1 MPKPKENT
9 KSSTE
14 GLPNHSEQKE
24 KKIKKPQQLFAGKG
38 PADTI
43 TIGGDLYFDEYK
55 TLDPKNLDS
64 LNISSLS
71 SSKNNELKPGDYFS
85 DDEESLTRTLSTST
99 SKNSERTLSTSAKK
113 WPPKECASDA
123 EVKETKTKL
132 ANLKEAKFNREI
144 QQLIKHQL
152 ELTKNLQSEQITA
165 LKNAQTKQIEDLEA
179 TNPKK
184 VKKFKK
190 IHEKQMETLKNTYAT
205 PIKDLEAAYAK
216 VTHTIDNHLSRE
228 EQEKKISKSD
238 KTVEALRSVKYCF
251 SELLGLL
258 SPNKTK
264 SPSEQYAELIKAHP
278 AKKTIVAPPPTE
290 EEAKEVIESFQ
301 QRKFGSR

>member
-1 MPKPKENT
+1 MSKSRENT

-24 KKIKKPQQLFAGKG
+24 KKIEKPQQLFEGTG

-71 SSKNNELKPGDYFS
+71 SSKSNELKPGDYIS

-99 SKNSERTLSTSAKK
+99 SKNTLSTSDKK

-190 IHEKQMETLKNTYAT
+190 IHEKQMETLINTYAT

-216 VTHTIDNHLSRE
+216 VTRTIDNHLSRE

-251 SELLGLL
+251 SELLDLL
-258 SPNKTK
+258 SPNETK
-264 SPSEQYAELIKAHP
+264 SPSTQYAELIKAHP

-290 EEAKEVIESFQ
+290 EQAKKVIASFQ
-301 QRKFGSR
+301 PKKPGSR